1 MEVAV
6 ADGSPV
12 RLGRA
17 VRQEPAHRLD
27 EALNGTAGDASVEV
41 GQHAVKTRHLSDAF
55 LAHGAEQRSRVE
67 IVEPELRPREYAG
80 NAEPPNLEHRQA
92 RRQLHY
98 QAGTVPDR
106 HAVAC

>member
-27 EALNGTAGDASVEV
+27 EALNGTAGDSSVEV

-67 IVEPELRPREYAG
+67 IVEPELHPREYAG
-80 NAEPPNLEHRQA
+80 NAELPHLEHGPA
-92 RRQLHY
+92 RRPFHDEE
-98 QAGTVPDR
+98 G
-106 HAVAC
+106 